1 MGYQQGGTRL
11 RWSGDNSPQPYVTK
25 IEMFS
30 LEHYFFTPHECCA
43 NITSLKMEARAHIF
57 VSGRVQGVFFRSHT
71 EKWASSLGLTGWVRN
86 VEDGRVE
93 TLVEGD
99 KEKIESL
106 IGKLNQGPP
115 QAMVRDL
122 DVSWDEFKGEF
133 DDFQIT
139 W

>member
-1 MGYQQGGTRL
+1 MGGPWQGGIECEMEMLTR
-11 RWSGDNSPQPYVTK
+11 RYK
-25 IEMFS
+25 
-30 LEHYFFTPHECCA
+30 FFTLSGCCA
-43 NITSLKMEARAHIF
+43 NISSLKMEARVHIF
-57 VSGRVQGVFFRSHT
+57 VYGRVQGVFFRSHT
-71 EKWASSLGLTGWVRN
+71 QKWASSFGLTGWVRN

-93 TLVEGD
+93 TLVEGN

-106 IGKLNQGPP
+106 IDKLNQGPP